1 MKTLAELS
9 TLLTLEKICNVLRA
23 VSDISIAGALVF
35 LLRQSRTGF
44 KRSESIVNKLI
55 IFSINTGAVT
65 TLCAIMALIFVSR
78 RFFSSI
84 SFPPMCPFL
93 SMRRRAE
100 IMQSCGSLIVD
111 PISWYVVAK
120 DEDRGRSSLAYMFR
134 VSFCMRRYV
143 GLI

>member
-1 MKTLAELS
+1 ML
-9 TLLTLEKICNVLRA
+9 VDVDPRA
-23 VSDISIAGALVF
+23 HDGGFPDHHAGAVVDEEAF
-35 LLRQSRTGF
+35 ADRRAG
-44 KRSESIVNKLI
+44 VDVDA
-55 IFSINTGAVT
+55 GARIGE
-65 TLCAIMALIFVSR
+65 LGDQPR
-78 RFFSSI
+78 DD
-84 SFPPMCPFL
+84 
-93 SMRRRAE
+93 RRAE